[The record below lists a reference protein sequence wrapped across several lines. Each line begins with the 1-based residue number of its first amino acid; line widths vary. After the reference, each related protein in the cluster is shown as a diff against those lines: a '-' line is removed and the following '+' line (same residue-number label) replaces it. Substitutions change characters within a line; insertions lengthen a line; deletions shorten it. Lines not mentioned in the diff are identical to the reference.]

1 MLLDRNM
8 FLVDIVRESQ
18 GRILKLDSIEE
29 GKNWI
34 GMDMLIFNTWH
45 WWNYRNAHQPLV
57 KTTIY
62 TPSFFHPQTRVL
74 NRGIG
79 KWNGIGDTVLYQ
91 LISDCFGQY
100 GIESLKSRYVM
111 ADTIRND
118 LYLKPCPQTN
128 LQTLM

>member
-1 MLLDRNM
+1 M
-8 FLVDIVRESQ
+8 FLVDIVGESQ

-45 WWNYRNAHQPLV
+45 WWNYRHAHQPLV

-100 GIESLKSRYVM
+100 GIEGLKSRYVM
-111 ADTIRND
+111 ANTIRND